1 MADLDVSIQ
10 PVYGP
15 RFFRAAI
22 NGGDSYDFFEHRLD
36 SRTAVGPR
44 IATKQDKANH
54 AKLWAA
60 YQAALTE
67 ELNAGLVGNAPAK
80 VEAAPLEMPAFL
92 KRKKG
97 K

>member
-1 MADLDVSIQ
+1 MADISLQ

-15 RFFRAAI
+15 RFFRASV
-22 NGGDSYDFFEHRLD
+22 NDGDSYDFFEHRVD
-36 SRTAVGPR
+36 SRTGVGPR
-44 IATKQDKANH
+44 IATKQDKQNH
-54 AKLWAA
+54 ASLWAK

-80 VEAAPLEMPAFL
+80 VVTPPP
-92 KRKKG
+92 KKKG